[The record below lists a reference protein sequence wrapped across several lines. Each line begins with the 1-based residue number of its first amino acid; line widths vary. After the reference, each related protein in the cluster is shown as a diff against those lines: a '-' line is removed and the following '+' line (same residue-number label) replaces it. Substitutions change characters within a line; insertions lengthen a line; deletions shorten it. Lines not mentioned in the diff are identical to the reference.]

1 MLKSGKIS
9 SAAQEKRE
17 TLTGIGYAF
26 DSASRKSG
34 WRWST
39 ASDSSDGSLPD
50 EAAAIED
57 AWRDAGSK
65 TQIKLQIPEETW
77 MRMGVKEQTEMILD
91 ALSDQ

>member
-1 MLKSGKIS
+1 MFKSGKIS

-17 TLTGIGYAF
+17 TLTGIGYSF

-39 ASDSSDGSLPD
+39 ESDSSNGNLPD
-50 EAAAIED
+50 EAAVIED

-65 TQIKLQIPEETW
+65 TQQKLQIPDETW
-77 MRMGVKEQTEMILD
+77 SRMGMKEQTEMILD
-91 ALSDQ
+91 ALGDR